1 MFGSINYC
9 ILQIA
14 LGSKRGDNY
23 TSMLYR
29 IQLYGDNGWSKSLIY
44 KCLPD
49 NRQARNTYKSEIL
62 FNNEVTFYTKSFTAL
77 MKYQVRIIAYY
88 IIFIF
93 IVRLKIMLQEH
104 KKLVETFNSVP
115 QCYLAQSDI
124 VILEDM
130 RCKGFTMLDRMKGL
144 DFNHCRAILR
154 QVKIWWKY
162 DFISLNWRDVFI
174 ESWENSTG
182 YRCL

>member
-29 IQLYGDNGWSKSLIY
+29 IQLYGDKGWSKSLIY

-77 MKYQVRIIAYY
+77 MKYQVRIIEYN
-88 IIFIF
+88 ITNNIFIF
-93 IVRLKIMLQEH
+93 IVRLKIML
-104 KKLVETFNSVP
+104 
-115 QCYLAQSDI
+115 
-124 VILEDM
+124 
-130 RCKGFTMLDRMKGL
+130 
-144 DFNHCRAILR
+144 
-154 QVKIWWKY
+154 
-162 DFISLNWRDVFI
+162 
-174 ESWENSTG
+174 
-182 YRCL
+182 